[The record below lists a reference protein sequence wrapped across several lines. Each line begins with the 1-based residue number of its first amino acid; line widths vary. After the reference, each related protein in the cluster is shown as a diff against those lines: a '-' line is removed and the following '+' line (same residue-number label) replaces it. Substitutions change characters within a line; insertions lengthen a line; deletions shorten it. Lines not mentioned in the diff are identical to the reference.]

1 MSIILMGIKHCG
13 KSTQG
18 RIISKKLS
26 VPFFDTDDVIFEMTG
41 KTPRQIYTELG
52 NEGFQEAEEKAC
64 SFLLEKINSSAEKNA
79 VIATGGGICGNKKAL
94 DVLKKIG
101 TFVFLKTPE
110 RIASFRVLREISVVQ
125 DGTLL
130 NVPAFIAKKN
140 PRSVADAK
148 KIFHDFFIER
158 ECIYEQL
165 ADVVIDMSSSSKEA
179 NAAKIIESVSS
190 KV

>member
-26 VPFFDTDDVIFEMTG
+26 VPFFDTDDVVFEMTG

-52 NEGFQEAEEKAC
+52 NEGFKEAEEKAC

-110 RIASFRVLREISVVQ
+110 RIASFRVFREICVAQ
-125 DGTLL
+125 DGTVS
-130 NVPAFIAKKN
+130 NVPAYISKKN
-140 PRSVADAK
+140 PRSIADAK